1 MTQRFRGEG
10 KLEITQN
17 AVGPSTAPSR
27 WGRGSHRVIWLDGDS
42 GFDDAEP
49 VRDESAVGQAG
60 VGSGI
65 RAGAMIVAESS
76 RLVHIN
82 AAGKVAGQTHA
93 RVRGDFFGSIQY
105 RFIA

>member
-1 MTQRFRGEG
+1 M
-10 KLEITQN
+10 
-17 AVGPSTAPSR
+17 VG
-27 WGRGSHRVIWLDGDS
+27 LDGDS

-60 VGSGI
+60 VGSWI

-105 RFIA
+105 RFIG